1 MLLKNFFF
9 SGVVLQFLLK
19 ARQKRQKKRRKTEEK
34 TTTPNEQTVCCSNAI
49 NCTLERTNIKDLSM
63 FIKLYIFCSF
73 VSMQCDSCF
82 FSQLFFPTRLLPLL
96 CFVSLFFCYLL
107 DGFER
112 VVVVVFVH
120 KMYKC
125 LVFHLKICN
134 TTYMNTVVDTS
145 ELQLI
150 RMYTNSTCLRCC
162 FFSVCCH
169 FCYLLVALIPSFV
182 FPFPLSISVSVS
194 LHSVRCNLFL
204 F

>member
-63 FIKLYIFCSF
+63 FIKLYIFCLF

-96 CFVSLFFCYLL
+96 CFVSLFSTIYSIASRESSLSCLCT
-107 DGFER
+107 
-112 VVVVVFVH
+112 
-120 KMYKC
+120 KC
-125 LVFHLKICN
+125 INVWF
-134 TTYMNTVVDTS
+134 
-145 ELQLI
+145 
-150 RMYTNSTCLRCC
+150 ST
-162 FFSVCCH
+162 
-169 FCYLLVALIPSFV
+169 
-182 FPFPLSISVSVS
+182 
-194 LHSVRCNLFL
+194 
-204 F
+204 